1 VFLAGPTIPGR
12 SLCAPGA
19 AVGGRRSLKFTK
31 TPGLKYGFQPHA
43 YFTSDRYTPGKV
55 RFACD
60 LLQDA
65 KHPGECYV
73 GLRDYTFKG
82 REYLDGPSIVIKADG
97 TVVVA
102 GKPLAKVPSGKRAH
116 LEIQLDLLPPGK
128 SRHPRFAVRTVYEPV
143 RIA

>member
-1 VFLAGPTIPGR
+1 
-12 SLCAPGA
+12 
-19 AVGGRRSLKFTK
+19 
-31 TPGLKYGFQPHA
+31 
-43 YFTSDRYTPGKV
+43 
-55 RFACD
+55 
-60 LLQDA
+60 
-65 KHPGECYV
+65 V
-73 GLRDYTFKG
+73 GLRDHTFKG

-143 RIA
+143 RLA